1 MLFRSLAVVSLP
13 ALIALGLSGPGSGSV
28 SLDFLRRAVSFTLL
42 QAGLSTVISV
52 GLGVVLARALSRRHF
67 IGRAL
72 MLRLFALPQA
82 LPVLVAVLALVSL
95 YGRAGYLSRIWPDL
109 PSIYGLSGIV
119 LAHVFF
125 NMPYAALLTLIAL
138 QQEIGRAHV

>member
-1 MLFRSLAVVSLP
+1 MASRHGPLRMRTSTAGAYGALAVLAVVSLP

-67 IGRAL
+67 IGRA
-72 MLRLFALPQA
+72 
-82 LPVLVAVLALVSL
+82 
-95 YGRAGYLSRIWPDL
+95 
-109 PSIYGLSGIV
+109 
-119 LAHVFF
+119 
-125 NMPYAALLTLIAL
+125 
-138 QQEIGRAHV
+138 